1 MTNVMVVLDDVM
13 TLWYSGASIL
23 VLNRAAL
30 CLEFDVPR
38 SVSMSLLPLC
48 SSRSILHNSTARLLI
63 IALLTAILKKLSI
76 AWKLLYDILAF
87 ASRRLLTCF
96 QVADAQLAH
105 FLVRVCARM

>member
-48 SSRSILHNSTARLLI
+48 SSRSILQNSTARLLF
-63 IALLTAILKKLSI
+63 IALLSASLKKPSL
-76 AWKLLYDILAF
+76 AWKLLYDIMAF
-87 ASRRLLTCF
+87 LSTPLDVLPGC
-96 QVADAQLAH
+96 
-105 FLVRVCARM
+105 